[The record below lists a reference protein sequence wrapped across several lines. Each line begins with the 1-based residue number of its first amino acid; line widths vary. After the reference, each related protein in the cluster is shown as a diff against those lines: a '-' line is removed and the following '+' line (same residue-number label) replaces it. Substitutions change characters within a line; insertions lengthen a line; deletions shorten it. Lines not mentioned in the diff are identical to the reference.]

1 MPLDVDHPWVL
12 LLLPLCLAP
21 FFADSGA
28 TIRYSSLLLIPED
41 RPSRLL
47 ESGLRVIAAGTIAF
61 LLVGL
66 SGPFLPATKVERIGE
81 GAQIVLLLD
90 RSRSMDQPFG
100 GQSYENPLDTRG
112 ADSKGTIARRVL
124 SRFVAGRR
132 NDQYAM
138 FVFSTQPIQVLPL
151 TDKPEPIQAAITAGN
166 VGRGLTDTDIG
177 SGIIAATRLFNDL
190 PYTGSRLVLLISDGG
205 ARLDAATRKEIAN
218 LLQLNRVA
226 LYWIYISSRNSPA
239 LGTASGEDRAH
250 DTAPARTLHAF
261 FSTLETPYRV
271 FDAEDSDVLQTA
283 IEEVNRLQS
292 LPIRSFDLEPR
303 KHVTGMFWWFGLAL
317 LVALLAVELL
327 ERKVWVGEP
336 STN

>member
-1 MPLDVDHPWVL
+1 MPLEVDHPWVL
-12 LLLPLCLAP
+12 LLLPLCLLP
-21 FFADSGA
+21 FFTDSGA

-47 ESGLRVIAAGTIAF
+47 EGGLRVIAAGTIA
-61 LLVGL
+61 LLLLGL
-66 SGPFLPATKVERIGE
+66 SGPFLPATEVERIGE

-112 ADSKGTIARRVL
+112 ADSKGTVARRVL

-138 FVFSTQPIQVLPL
+138 FVFSTRPIQVLPL
-151 TDKPEPIQAAITAGN
+151 TDKAEPIQAAITAGN

-205 ARLDAATRKEIAN
+205 ARLDSATRREIAN

-239 LGTASGEDRAH
+239 LGTASGGDRAEG
-250 DTAPARTLHAF
+250 TAPARTLHAF

-271 FDAEDSDVLQTA
+271 FDAEDPDVLQTA

-292 LPIRSFDLEPR
+292 LPIRSFDVEPR
-303 KHVTGMFWWFGLAL
+303 KRVAGMFWWSGLTL
-317 LVALLAVELL
+317 LAALLAVEFM
-327 ERKVWVGEP
+327 ERKVWFGEQP
-336 STN
+336 TN